1 LRRLHFETLRP
12 LCVVCDERAP
22 LVVACALVERGDDL
36 IEGIVVCS
44 NDACRREYPV
54 VDGVP
59 ILVGPIRAWLSAN
72 PLQLLQRGDLSA
84 EVESLV
90 GDVLGSG
97 SAFDTMRQ
105 HAGIYAG
112 SHYGGAPHPLLDLV
126 PPSAGPALDAGCAAG
141 GTTFTLAERCDG
153 IVVGVDLNFAMLRIA
168 SAALRE
174 GRVRYA
180 RRRVGLV
187 YDRVERAVDSPAR
200 ERIDFWCCDAAALPF
215 AGGTFALAASLN
227 VVDCVAA
234 PQRSIE
240 ELARV
245 LRGGGTA
252 VVATP
257 YDWSPG
263 ATPVEN
269 WIGGHSQRG
278 PHGGASEPLLRS
290 LLEGAGLEIAV
301 ERERVAWRVRLHDRS
316 SVDYDVHA
324 VVARKRLS

>member
-1 LRRLHFETLRP
+1 
-12 LCVVCDERAP
+12 
-22 LVVACALVERGDDL
+22 
-36 IEGIVVCS
+36 
-44 NDACRREYPV
+44 
-54 VDGVP
+54 
-59 ILVGPIRAWLSAN
+59 
-72 PLQLLQRGDLSA
+72 
-84 EVESLV
+84 
-90 GDVLGSG
+90 
-97 SAFDTMRQ
+97 
-105 HAGIYAG
+105 
-112 SHYGGAPHPLLDLV
+112 V
-126 PPSAGPALDAGCAAG
+126 PPAAGPALDAGCAAG
-141 GTTFTLAERCDG
+141 GTTFALAEGCDG
-153 IVVGVDLNFAMLRIA
+153 LVLGVDLNFAMLRIA

-187 YDRVERAVDSPAR
+187 YDRVEHAVESPAR

-215 AGGTFALAASLN
+215 AGDTFDLAASINL
-227 VVDCVAA
+227 VDCVAA

-245 LRGGGTA
+245 LRSGGSA

-278 PHGGASEPLLRS
+278 PHGGACEPLLRS
-290 LLEGAGLEIAV
+290 FLAGAGFDIAC

-316 SVDYDVHA
+316 SVDYDIHA